1 MRTVLNLFPVKSNH
15 LPGTLCRRAVY
26 LSPAPHAEPQAAGF
40 SFGVSPAPH
49 AEPQA
54 AGFSF
59 GVSPAPHAVPQAEAA
74 VSSLSFVHPIRF
86 ESAMILASILLF
98 GAFAVP

>member
-15 LPGTLCRRAVY
+15 LPGTLCRQAVY
-26 LSPAPHAEPQAAGF
+26 LSPAPHAE
-40 SFGVSPAPH
+40 
-49 AEPQA
+49 
-54 AGFSF
+54 
-59 GVSPAPHAVPQAEAA
+59 PQAEAA